1 MENQNE
7 LTKKQKE
14 ILTFIKKFIVNHGY
28 APSVREICSG
38 VGLSSTATVFVHL
51 KNLEKKGVIRQDKNK
66 FRTMEI
72 LVDNEFADKG
82 EEVVN
87 VPLLGKV
94 TAGNPIE
101 AIANPTEFFSLPA
114 SMIPKHEEIF
124 TLNVWG
130 ESMINAGIFD
140 GDIVVVKKSTTARNG
155 QIVVAMN
162 DNNEVTLKRFY
173 KENGYVRLQ
182 PENDTMDPIILP
194 TCTIIGIAIG
204 LYREL

>member
-1 MENQNE
+1 MTEE

-14 ILTFIKKFIVNHGY
+14 ILVFIKKFVVSHGY
-28 APSVREICSG
+28 SPSVREICEG
-38 VGLSSTATVFVHL
+38 VDLSSTATVFVHL
-51 KNLEKKGVIRQDKNK
+51 KNLEKKGILRQDKNK
-66 FRTMEI
+66 FRTLEI
-72 LVDNEFADKG
+72 LVENEF
-82 EEVVN
+82 EEKSEDIVS

-101 AIANPTEFFSLPA
+101 AIENPLEFFSLPA

-130 ESMINAGIFD
+130 DSMINAGIFD
-140 GDIVVVKKSTTARNG
+140 GDIVVVKRSETARNG

-162 DNNEVTLKRFY
+162 ENNEVTLKRFY
-173 KENGYVRLQ
+173 KENGHFRLQ
-182 PENDTMDPIILP
+182 PENDTMDPIILSSV
-194 TCTIIGIAIG
+194 TILGIAIG